1 MDFSLS
7 KQHEMLRNMV
17 SEFAKAE
24 LSPKA
29 LELDEKGKFPFE
41 EVKRAAAL
49 GLVGIVISKKYG
61 GAEMGHLAR
70 VIAIEEVSKAYPPLG
85 FFLQVGSIGMYMLET
100 DGTEDQKK
108 KYLPPLCK
116 GEKIMATALTEAS
129 GGSDPAAMQTTA
141 KVDSDGYVLNGRKL
155 FISFVEVSDWVCVT
169 SKTDDKFNVFIVEKG
184 TPGFEIARR
193 DKHEGLRSIP
203 VNEFALT
210 NCRVPRANLVG
221 QEGKGL
227 GVTMSGIAVMGRMGA
242 ASVGL
247 GIAQGC
253 YDIALKFAKERK
265 LYGKRVADLQA
276 IQFMLV
282 DMSNGIEAARLLTY
296 KAACLLDQGK
306 NAREAGTEIARAKLY
321 SCDLAN
327 DVAFKTVR
335 ILGGAGTTPEYQVT
349 RRLRDALE
357 LLPAAG
363 TQEIMKVV
371 IGGGITR

>member
-7 KQHEMLRNMV
+7 KQHEMLKNMV
-17 SEFAKAE
+17 SEFAKTE

-29 LELDEKGKFPFE
+29 MELDEKGEFPFE

-49 GLVGIVISKKYG
+49 GLVGIVISKRYG

-70 VIAIEEVSKAYPPLG
+70 VIAIEEMSKAYPPLG
-85 FFLQVGSIGMYMLET
+85 FFIQVGSIGMYMLET

-108 KYLPPLCK
+108 KYLPSLCK
-116 GEKIMATALTEAS
+116 GEKIMSTALTEAS

-141 KVDSDGYVLNGRKL
+141 KADGDVYVLNGRKQ
-155 FISFVEVSDWVCVT
+155 FISFVEAADLVCVT
-169 SKTDDKFNVFIVEKG
+169 AKTDDKFNVFIVEKG
-184 TPGFEIARR
+184 TSGFEIVRR

-210 NCRVPRANLVG
+210 NCHVSKANMVG

-227 GVTMSGIAVMGRMGA
+227 GVTMGGIAVMGRMGA

-253 YDIALKFAKERK
+253 YEIALKFAKERK

-276 IQFMLV
+276 ILFMLV
-282 DMSNGIEAARLLTY
+282 DISSGIEAARLLTY

-321 SCDLAN
+321 ACDLAN

-349 RRLRDALE
+349 RRMRDALE

>member
-17 SEFAKAE
+17 SEFAQAE
-24 LSPKA
+24 LLPKA
-29 LELDEKGKFPFE
+29 MELDEKGKFPFE

-49 GLVGIVISKKYG
+49 GLVGIVNSKKYG

-70 VIAIEEVSKAYPPLG
+70 VIAIEEVAKAYPPLG
-85 FFLQVGSIGMYMLET
+85 FFIQVGSIGMYMLET
-100 DGTEDQKK
+100 DGTEEQKS

-116 GEKIMATALTEAS
+116 GEKIMATALTEPS

-141 KVDSDGYVLNGRKL
+141 NVDGDGYVLNGRKQY
-155 FISFVEVSDWVCVT
+155 ISFVEASDWVCVT
-169 SKTDDKFNVFIVEKG
+169 TKTGDKFNVFIVEKG
-184 TPGFEIARR
+184 TPGFEISRR

-210 NCRVPRANLVG
+210 NCRVPKANLVG

-253 YDIALKFAKERK
+253 YEIALKFAKERK

-282 DMSNGIEAARLLTY
+282 DISNGIEAARLLTY

-321 SCDLAN
+321 ACDIAN

>member
-1 MDFSLS
+1 
-7 KQHEMLRNMV
+7 MLRNMV
-17 SEFAKAE
+17 SEFAQAE

-29 LELDEKGKFPFE
+29 LELDEKGKFPFG
-41 EVKRAAAL
+41 EVKRAAGL
-49 GLVGIVISKKYG
+49 GLVGIVNSKKYG

-129 GGSDPAAMQTTA
+129 GGSDPSAMQTTA
-141 KVDSDGYVLNGRKL
+141 KADGDAYILNGRKL
-155 FISFVEVSDWVCVT
+155 FISFVEASDWVCVT

-184 TPGFEIARR
+184 TPGFEISRR

-210 NCRVPRANLVG
+210 NCRIPKANLVG

-253 YDIALKFAKERK
+253 YEIALKFAKERK

-282 DMSNGIEAARLLTY
+282 DISTGIEAARLLTY

-306 NAREAGTEIARAKLY
+306 NAREAGIEIARAKLY
-321 SCDLAN
+321 ACDLAN
-327 DVAFKTVR
+327 DVALKTVR

>member
-1 MDFSLS
+1 MDFGLT
-7 KQHEMLRNMV
+7 KQQEMLRNMV

-24 LSPKA
+24 LAPKA
-29 LELDEKGKFPFE
+29 PELDEKGKFPFE

-49 GLVGIVISKKYG
+49 GLLGIVTSKKYG

-100 DGTEDQKK
+100 EGTEDQKK
-108 KYLPPLCK
+108 KYLPSLCK
-116 GEKIMATALTEAS
+116 GEKIMATALTEAT
-129 GGSDPAAMQTTA
+129 GGSDPAALLSTA
-141 KVDSDGYVLNGRKL
+141 RVDGDGYVLNGRKVY
-155 FISFVEVSDWVCVT
+155 ISFVEAADSVCLVA
-169 SKTDDKFNVFIVEKG
+169 KTDDKFNAFMVEKG
-184 TPGFEIARR
+184 TQGFEISRR
-193 DKHEGLRSIP
+193 ERHEGLRSIP

-210 NCRVPRANLVG
+210 NCRIPKANLVG

-227 GVTMSGIAVMGRMGA
+227 GVTMNGIAVMGRMGA

-253 YDIALKFAKERK
+253 YEIALKFAKERK

-276 IQFMLV
+276 IQFMLA
-282 DMSNGIEAARLLTY
+282 DMSTGIEAARLLTY
-296 KAACLLDQGK
+296 KAAWLLDQGK
-306 NAREAGTEIARAKLY
+306 SARDAGTDIARAKLY
-321 SCDLAN
+321 ACDLAN

-371 IGGGITR
+371 IGGSITR

>member
-7 KQHEMLRNMV
+7 KQQEMLRNMV

-29 LELDEKGKFPFE
+29 VELDEKGKFPFV

-49 GLVGIVISKKYG
+49 GLLGIINSKKYG

-85 FFLQVGSIGMYMLET
+85 FFLQVGSIGMYILET
-100 DGTEDQKK
+100 DGTEEQKN
-108 KYLPPLCK
+108 KYLPSLCK
-116 GEKIMATALTEAS
+116 AEKIIATALTEAT
-129 GGSDPAAMQTTA
+129 GGSDPGALQSTA
-141 KVDSDGYVLNGRKL
+141 KVDGSEYVLNGRKVY
-155 FISFVEVSDWVCVT
+155 ISFVEAADIVCLVA
-169 SKTDDKFNVFIVEKG
+169 KTDDKFNAFMVEKG
-184 TPGFEIARR
+184 TPGFEISRR
-193 DKHEGLRSIP
+193 ERHEGLRSIP

-210 NCRVPRANLVG
+210 NCRIPKSNLVG

-227 GVTMSGIAVMGRMGA
+227 GATMNGIAVMGRMGA

-247 GIAQGC
+247 GIAQAC
-253 YDIALKFAKERK
+253 YDIAIKFAKERK

-276 IQFMLV
+276 IQFMLG
-282 DMSNGIEAARLLTY
+282 DMSTGIEAARLLTY
-296 KAACLLDQGK
+296 KAAWLLDQGK
-306 NAREAGTEIARAKLY
+306 SPREAGTEIARAKLY
-321 SCDLAN
+321 ACDLAN
-327 DVAFKTVR
+327 DLAFKTVR

-363 TQEIMKVV
+363 TQEIMRVV
-371 IGGGITR
+371 IGGSITR

>member
-1 MDFSLS
+1 MDFGLT
-7 KQHEMLRNMV
+7 KQQEMLRNMV

-29 LELDEKGKFPFE
+29 VELDEKGKFPFE

-49 GLVGIVISKKYG
+49 GLLGIINSKKYG

-85 FFLQVGSIGMYMLET
+85 FFLQVGSIGMYILET
-100 DGTEDQKK
+100 EGTEEQKN
-108 KYLPPLCK
+108 KYLPSLCK
-116 GEKIMATALTEAS
+116 AEKIIATALTEAT
-129 GGSDPAAMQTTA
+129 GGSDPAALLSTA
-141 KVDSDGYVLNGRKL
+141 KVDGNEYILNGRKVY
-155 FISFVEVSDWVCVT
+155 ISFVEAADMVCLVA
-169 SKTDDKFNVFIVEKG
+169 KTDDKFNAFMVEKG
-184 TPGFEIARR
+184 TPGFEISRR
-193 DKHEGLRSIP
+193 ERHEGLRSIP

-210 NCRVPRANLVG
+210 NCRIPKSNLIG

-227 GVTMSGIAVMGRMGA
+227 GATMNGIAVMGRMGA

-247 GIAQGC
+247 GIAQAC
-253 YDIALKFAKERK
+253 YDIAIKFAKERK

-276 IQFMLV
+276 VQFMLG
-282 DMSNGIEAARLLTY
+282 DMSTGIEAAKLLTY
-296 KAACLLDQGK
+296 KAAWLLDQGK
-306 NAREAGTEIARAKLY
+306 SPREAGTDIARAKLY
-321 SCDLAN
+321 ACDLAN
-327 DVAFKTVR
+327 DLAFKTVR

-371 IGGGITR
+371 IGGSITR

>member
-17 SEFAKAE
+17 SEFAQAE

-29 LELDEKGKFPFE
+29 LELDEKGKFPFG
-41 EVKRAAAL
+41 EVKRAAGL
-49 GLVGIVISKKYG
+49 GLVGIVNSKKYG

-129 GGSDPAAMQTTA
+129 GGSDPSAMQTTA
-141 KVDSDGYVLNGRKL
+141 KADGDAYILNGRKL
-155 FISFVEVSDWVCVT
+155 FISFVEASDWVCVT

-184 TPGFEIARR
+184 TPGFEISRR

-210 NCRVPRANLVG
+210 NCRIPKANLVG

-253 YDIALKFAKERK
+253 YEIALKFAKERK

-282 DMSNGIEAARLLTY
+282 DISTGIEAARLLTY

-306 NAREAGTEIARAKLY
+306 NAREAGIEIARAKLY
-321 SCDLAN
+321 ACDLAN
-327 DVAFKTVR
+327 DVALKTVR

>member
-17 SEFAKAE
+17 SEFAQAE

-85 FFLQVGSIGMYMLET
+85 FFLQVGSIGMYMLQTE
-100 DGTEDQKK
+100 GTEDQKQ

-116 GEKIMATALTEAS
+116 GEKIMAMALTEAS
-129 GGSDPAAMQTTA
+129 GGSDPSAMQTMA
-141 KVDSDGYVLNGRKL
+141 KADGDVYVLNGRKQ
-155 FISFVEVSDWVCVT
+155 FISFVEAADLVCVT
-169 SKTDDKFNVFIVEKG
+169 AKTDDKFNVFIVEKG
-184 TPGFEIARR
+184 TPGFEIVRR

-210 NCRVPRANLVG
+210 NCRVPKANLVG

-253 YDIALKFAKERK
+253 YEIALKFAKERK
-265 LYGKRVADLQA
+265 LYGKRVADLQG

-282 DMSNGIEAARLLTY
+282 DISTGIEAARLLTY

-321 SCDLAN
+321 ACDLAN

>member
-1 MDFSLS
+1 MDFSPT
-7 KQHEMLRNMV
+7 KQQEMLRNMV

-29 LELDEKGKFPFE
+29 QELDEKGRFPFE
-41 EVKRAAAL
+41 EVRRAAAL
-49 GLVGIVISKKYG
+49 GLVGIVASKKYG

-85 FFLQVGSIGMYMLET
+85 FFLQVGQIGMYILET
-100 DGTEDQKK
+100 EGTEEQKN
-108 KYLPPLCK
+108 KYLPSLCK
-116 GEKIMATALTEAS
+116 GEKIMATALTEAT
-129 GGSDPAAMQTTA
+129 GGSDPSALQSTA
-141 KVDSDGYVLNGRKL
+141 KVDGDGYVLNGRKIY
-155 FISFVEVSDWVCVT
+155 ISFVEAADSVCVVA
-169 SKTDDKFNVFIVEKG
+169 KTGDKFNLFVVDKG
-184 TPGFEIARR
+184 TPGFEISRR
-193 DKHEGLRSIP
+193 ERHEGLRSIP

-210 NCRVPRANLVG
+210 TCRIPKANLIG

-227 GVTMSGIAVMGRMGA
+227 GATMNGIAVMGRMGA

-253 YDIALKFAKERK
+253 YEIALKFAKERK
-265 LYGKRVADLQA
+265 LYGKRVADLQG

-282 DMSNGIEAARLLTY
+282 DMSTGIEAARLLTY
-296 KAACLLDQGK
+296 KAAWLLDQGK
-306 NAREAGTEIARAKLY
+306 SPREVGTDIARAKLY

-371 IGGGITR
+371 IGGSITR

>member
-7 KQHEMLRNMV
+7 KQQEMLRNMV

-29 LELDEKGKFPFE
+29 VELDEKGKFPFD

-49 GLVGIVISKKYG
+49 GLLGIINSKKYG

-85 FFLQVGSIGMYMLET
+85 FFLQVGSIGMYILET
-100 DGTEDQKK
+100 DGTEEQKN
-108 KYLPPLCK
+108 KYLPSLCK
-116 GEKIMATALTEAS
+116 ADKIIATALTEAT
-129 GGSDPAAMQTTA
+129 GGSDPGALQSTA
-141 KVDSDGYVLNGRKL
+141 KVDGDGYVLNGRKVY
-155 FISFVEVSDWVCVT
+155 ISFVEASDIVCLVA
-169 SKTDDKFNVFIVEKG
+169 KTDDKFNAFMVEKG
-184 TPGFEIARR
+184 TPGFEISRR
-193 DKHEGLRSIP
+193 ERHEGLRSIP

-210 NCRVPRANLVG
+210 NCRIPKSNLIG

-227 GVTMSGIAVMGRMGA
+227 GATMNGIAVMGRMGA

-247 GIAQGC
+247 GIAQAC
-253 YDIALKFAKERK
+253 YDIAIKFAKDRK

-276 IQFMLV
+276 IQFMLG
-282 DMSNGIEAARLLTY
+282 DMSTGIEAAKLLTY
-296 KAACLLDQGK
+296 KAAWLLDQGK
-306 NAREAGTEIARAKLY
+306 SPREAGTEIARAKLY
-321 SCDLAN
+321 ACDLAN
-327 DVAFKTVR
+327 DLAFKTVR

-363 TQEIMKVV
+363 TQEIMRVV
-371 IGGGITR
+371 IGGSITR

>member
-1 MDFSLS
+1 MDFGLS

-17 SEFAKAE
+17 GEFAQAE

-85 FFLQVGSIGMYMLET
+85 FFLQVGNIGMYMLET
-100 DGTEDQKK
+100 EGTEDQKGN
-108 KYLPPLCK
+108 YLPSLCK
-116 GEKIMATALTEAS
+116 GEKIMATALTEAT

-141 KVDSDGYVLNGRKL
+141 KVDGDGYVLNGRKL
-155 FISFVEVSDWVCVT
+155 YISFVEASDWVCVT
-169 SKTDDKFNVFIVEKG
+169 AKTDDKFNVFIVEKG
-184 TPGFEIARR
+184 TPGFEISRR

-210 NCRVPRANLVG
+210 NCRIPKANLVG

-253 YDIALKFAKERK
+253 HEIALKFAKERK

-282 DMSNGIEAARLLTY
+282 DMSTGIEAARLLTY

-321 SCDLAN
+321 TCDLAN

>member
-1 MDFSLS
+1 MDFSPT
-7 KQHEMLRNMV
+7 KQQEMLRNMV

-29 LELDEKGKFPFE
+29 QELDEKGRFPFE
-41 EVKRAAAL
+41 EVRRAAAL
-49 GLVGIVISKKYG
+49 GLVGIVASKKYG
-61 GAEMGHLAR
+61 GAETGHLAR

-85 FFLQVGSIGMYMLET
+85 FFLQVGQIGMYILET
-100 DGTEDQKK
+100 EGTEEQKN
-108 KYLPPLCK
+108 KYLPSLCK
-116 GEKIMATALTEAS
+116 GEKIMATALTEAT
-129 GGSDPAAMQTTA
+129 GGSDPSALQSTA
-141 KVDSDGYVLNGRKL
+141 KVDGDGYVLNGRKIY
-155 FISFVEVSDWVCVT
+155 ISFVEAADSVCVVA
-169 SKTDDKFNVFIVEKG
+169 KTGDKFNLFVVDKG
-184 TPGFEIARR
+184 TPGFEISRR
-193 DKHEGLRSIP
+193 ERHEGLRSIP

-210 NCRVPRANLVG
+210 NCRIPKANLIG

-227 GVTMSGIAVMGRMGA
+227 GATMNGIAVMGRMGA

-253 YDIALKFAKERK
+253 YEIALKFAKERK
-265 LYGKRVADLQA
+265 LYGKRVADLQG

-282 DMSNGIEAARLLTY
+282 DMSTGIEAARLLTY
-296 KAACLLDQGK
+296 KAAWLLDQGK
-306 NAREAGTEIARAKLY
+306 SPREVGTDIARAKLY

-371 IGGGITR
+371 IGGSITR

>member
-17 SEFAKAE
+17 SEFAQAE
-24 LSPKA
+24 LLPKA
-29 LELDEKGKFPFE
+29 RELDEKGKFPFE

-49 GLVGIVISKKYG
+49 GLVGIVNSKKYG

-70 VIAIEEVSKAYPPLG
+70 VIAIEEVAKAYPPLG
-85 FFLQVGSIGMYMLET
+85 FFIQVGSIGMYMLET
-100 DGTEDQKK
+100 DGTEEQKS

-116 GEKIMATALTEAS
+116 GEKIMATALTEPS

-141 KVDSDGYVLNGRKL
+141 NVDGDGYVLNGRKQY
-155 FISFVEVSDWVCVT
+155 ISFVEASDWVCVT
-169 SKTDDKFNVFIVEKG
+169 TKTGDKFNVFIVEKG
-184 TPGFEIARR
+184 TPGFEISRR

-210 NCRVPRANLVG
+210 NCRVPKANLVG

-253 YDIALKFAKERK
+253 YEIALKFAKERK

-282 DMSNGIEAARLLTY
+282 DISNGIEAARLLTY

-321 SCDLAN
+321 ACDIAN